1 MVLNTQE
8 AKVSTGEM
16 MMRHPKLVSLAV
28 MLAVFGC
35 VGGIAW
41 AVMNSHVHAEMP
53 IKEQTSDTTSS
64 MYREV
69 PILNAIAQDREW
81 GTTFIRVKDYFMQ
94 KPILFST

>member
-28 MLAVFGC
+28 MLAVFGF

-53 IKEQTSDTTSS
+53 IKEQMSDTTAS

-69 PILNAIAQDREW
+69 PMLNAIALECDL
-81 GTTFIRVKDYFMQ
+81 GNTFVTTKDYFMQ
-94 KPILFST
+94 TSIFST